1 MVASAVA
8 VAFVVLVAAWDVV
21 SPHMAFDIAVAEVDV
36 DADAFLLEPAGERA
50 FARLAALASHYS
62 S

>member
-1 MVASAVA
+1 VALVVA
-8 VAFVVLVAAWDVV
+8 LDVV
-21 SPHMAFDIAVAEVDV
+21 SPRRALDIAVAEDHAGDHDGVDV
-36 DADAFLLEPAGERA
+36 LLPELAGKHA

>member
-1 MVASAVA
+1 MASAVA

-21 SPHMAFDIAVAEVDV
+21 SPHMAFDIAVAE
-36 DADAFLLEPAGERA
+36 DAAGVNILLPELAGKHA
-50 FARLAALASHYS
+50 FARLAALASQCS